1 MVTLCS
7 SVPDPLNHVHKILS
21 ASFFAHNLGPR
32 MCSATARLGDY

>member
-21 ASFFAHNLGPR
+21 ASFFAHNL
-32 MCSATARLGDY
+32 AEYVVQLG